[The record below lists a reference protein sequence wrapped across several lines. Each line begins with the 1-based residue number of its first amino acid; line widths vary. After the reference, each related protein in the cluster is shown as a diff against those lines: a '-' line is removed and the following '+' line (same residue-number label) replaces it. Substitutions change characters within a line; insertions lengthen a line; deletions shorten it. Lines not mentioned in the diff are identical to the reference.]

1 MSRASWVRKDSGGT
15 RDETQLTHNWDSEKT
30 GQTKGGRAFCK

>member
-15 RDETQLTHNWDSEKT
+15 RESYLCNRDEDTAYT
-30 GQTKGGRAFCK
+30 